1 MFLKMKISKKPHR
14 IRQHRINKLNIF
26 CHKILDTYKYIQRI
40 KYIRTWYTVTVKTEQ
55 PFSIRVYFISIN
67 DDHCLS
73 IQSGATATKNIT
85 KNYRPGMNAM
95 DLYYTVLQVIR
106 MCILLKPCYKFKL
119 LINNLTNPLSDF
131 LLNRL
136 LMRIISCKS
145 AKNGWAL
152 KITKTWWDD
161 GNLV

>member
-1 MFLKMKISKKPHR
+1 MIIVYPSN
-14 IRQHRINKLNIF
+14 Q
-26 CHKILDTYKYIQRI
+26 
-40 KYIRTWYTVTVKTEQ
+40 EQ
-55 PFSIRVYFISIN
+55 PQQN
-67 DDHCLS
+67 N
-73 IQSGATATKNIT
+73 KT

-119 LINNLTNPLSDF
+119 LIINLTNPLSDF

-152 KITKTWWDD
+152 KITKHD
-161 GNLV
+161 GMMVICYRKNKLSFFLLMG